1 MKELEVSSQSTK
13 KPQTIKEN
21 IKKELEEPTVDCKRH
36 DNMGID
42 EKAKTVKRPGVCGRR
57 HSRV

>member
-13 KPQTIKEN
+13 KPQKIKN

-36 DNMGID
+36 DNIGID
-42 EKAKTVKRPGVCGRR
+42 EKAKIVKRPRVCSRR

>member
-13 KPQTIKEN
+13 KPQKIKEN

-36 DNMGID
+36 DNIGID
-42 EKAKTVKRPGVCGRR
+42 EKAKIVKRP
-57 HSRV
+57 